1 MLQENIITQWKN
13 KRETM
18 YLLFRNMFYIEV
30 GTLDEWISILQLL
43 PKTFHFHLK
52 TFKICL
58 ECKLSILTI
67 HLKVAS

>member
-30 GTLDEWISILQLL
+30 GTLDE
-43 PKTFHFHLK
+43 
-52 TFKICL
+52 
-58 ECKLSILTI
+58 
-67 HLKVAS
+67 